1 MDEGIRKQNKKLIDF
16 LENAKS
22 NLHTKIMDKE
32 MDQNDKTKIV
42 VTRSISTSLTH
53 HWVVKSKA
61 DKVKKALDE
70 KIGPMTTEDLV
81 QVTMKMMI
89 GDQKSLESVVARLRA
104 FPIELC
110 NPVWN
115 NTDDPQSL
123 LLEQCN

>member
-1 MDEGIRKQNKKLIDF
+1 MIFRDISILTKRRITAALI
-16 LENAKS
+16 
-22 NLHTKIMDKE
+22 
-32 MDQNDKTKIV
+32 
-42 VTRSISTSLTH
+42 

-61 DKVKKALDE
+61 DKVRKELDE

-81 QVTMKMMI
+81 QVTMKMVI

-115 NTDDPQSL
+115 NIDDTQSL